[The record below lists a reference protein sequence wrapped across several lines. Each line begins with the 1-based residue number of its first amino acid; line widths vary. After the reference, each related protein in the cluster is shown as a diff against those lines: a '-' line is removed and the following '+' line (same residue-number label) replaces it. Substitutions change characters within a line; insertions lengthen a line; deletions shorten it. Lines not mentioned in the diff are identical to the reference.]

1 MSVSD
6 TDIAFVHD
14 MFDPLGQIT
23 TRKMMGG
30 LSIYCDGTIFAM
42 LDREGTLYLK
52 AKGTF
57 ADEMAA
63 AGGRQFGVDTGDVM
77 AYWTLPDTANY
88 DPDAALIWG
97 QKALDAL

>member
-1 MSVSD
+1 MNASD
-6 TDIAFVHD
+6 TDIAFVRD

-52 AKGTF
+52 AKGPF
-57 ADEMAA
+57 ACEMAA
-63 AGGRQFGVDTGDVM
+63 VGARQFGVETGDEM
-77 AYWTLPDTANY
+77 AYWALPDTALY
-88 DPDAALIWG
+88 DPEAVQIWG

>member
-1 MSVSD
+1 MSIND

-14 MFDPLGQIT
+14 MFDPLGHIT

-52 AKGTF
+52 AKGPF

-63 AGGRQFGVDTGDVM
+63 AGARQFGADSGDRM
-77 AYWTLPDTANY
+77 AYWTLPDAALS
-88 DPDAALIWG
+88 DPDAALTWG
-97 QKALDAL
+97 QKALAAL